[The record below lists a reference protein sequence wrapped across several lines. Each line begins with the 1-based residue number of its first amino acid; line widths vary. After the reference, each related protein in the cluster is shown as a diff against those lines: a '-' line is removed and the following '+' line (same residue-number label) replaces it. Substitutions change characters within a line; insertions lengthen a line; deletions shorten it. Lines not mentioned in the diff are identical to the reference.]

1 MTARRPAP
9 LLAAAA
15 LAATLLPALPLLP
28 VPAAATTPAASP
40 RPAAALPQPYVA
52 EYEVLRNGS
61 AMGRS
66 TVRLQRVD
74 AGSWELVSET
84 EGTSGMAAFAGVS
97 IREHSRLAIAVGRA
111 STLGYDYRQ
120 RAALR
125 TRERS
130 LVLDPAR
137 GVVRSRDRDAT
148 VELPLSAGLL
158 DRQGVL
164 VGLMLDAA
172 AGRRGMLEYTVADR
186 RAVEVHRYRTVA
198 EEAVTVPAGARRALR
213 VERVR
218 EGGAGRSTTTWLSPS
233 DGWVPVR
240 ILQIEED
247 GERLESR
254 LVRLTRPR

>member
-9 LLAAAA
+9 LLAA
-15 LAATLLPALPLLP
+15 LAATLLPALPLLAP
-28 VPAAATTPAASP
+28 PEAAAAAPAAAP
-40 RPAAALPQPYVA
+40 RPAAVPQAYVA

-84 EGTSGMAAFAGVS
+84 EGTSGMAALAGVS
-97 IREHSRLAIAVGRA
+97 IREHSRLAIADGRA

-120 RAALR
+120 RAAMR

-137 GVVRSRDRDAT
+137 GIVRSRDRDAT

-172 AGRRGMLEYTVADR
+172 AGRRGTLEYTVADR
-186 RAVEVHRYRTVA
+186 SAVEVHRYRTVA

-240 ILQIEED
+240 ILQIEDD

-254 LVRLTRPR
+254 LVRLTRPG